1 MKLENTLP
9 YVCMPWL
16 DMFYNIHVQIYINFA
31 DNLIIALMKNY
42 KMTSFTLLTFNNRL
56 SQMVKEVGFFS
67 NLLCI
72 ILVHPAS
79 LPSYARR
86 IDCLL
91 VVGRFPSNKIFGRQ
105 YEQNHPGRK
114 TQLKFYFILYTV
126 LKCNNVRNPTNILEV
141 WNVFLSAFINI
152 FNHVSYKIPL
162 KGTIALSISRWI

>member
-1 MKLENTLP
+1 M
-9 YVCMPWL
+9 
-16 DMFYNIHVQIYINFA
+16 IHMQIYINFA
-31 DNLIIALMKNY
+31 DNLIIDLMKNY
-42 KMTSFTLLTFNNRL
+42 KTISFTLLKFINRP

-79 LPSYARR
+79 LPSYAGG
-86 IDCLL
+86 IGCLL

-105 YEQNHPGRK
+105 CEQNRLRGE
-114 TQLKFYFILYTV
+114 TQLKYYTILYTV

-152 FNHVSYKIPL
+152 FTHMSYKILCFPQTNNHTFNSKVDL
-162 KGTIALSISRWI
+162 VIRQQGL